1 MPSKRKKKWDKENQK
16 KAGGEKAKKKNV
28 KSAVS
33 FNPNNYLEILLSA
46 HAQPSETNIL
56 HLDQKAT

>member
-1 MPSKRKKKWDKENQK
+1 MPGKRKKMRQRKPK
-16 KAGGEKAKKKNV
+16 KGGRRESEKKNV

-33 FNPNNYLEILLSA
+33 FNPNNYLE
-46 HAQPSETNIL
+46 TNIL

>member
-1 MPSKRKKKWDKENQK
+1 MPGKRKKKETK
-16 KAGGEKAKKKNV
+16 KTKKGGRRESEKKKNV

-33 FNPNNYLEILLSA
+33 FDPNNYLEILLSA